1 MTRLVQT
8 GEDVLEGDARR
19 IAAELHDGA
28 MQEITLARLQLDL
41 LCAGL
46 ADDPALSKQLAELSD
61 VLQDASVR
69 LQELM
74 RALAGGAGIV

>member
-1 MTRLVQT
+1 MTRLLQT
-8 GEDVLEGDARR
+8 GEDVLEDEARR

-41 LCAGL
+41 LSAATLDDPVFAQKL
-46 ADDPALSKQLAELSD
+46 ADVSD

-69 LQELM
+69 LQDLM
-74 RALAGGAGIV
+74 RSLAGRAGIV